1 MAFQR
6 AMKNS
11 PNLGTIILEPS
22 EQFDEI
28 FDDADF
34 VLQQI
39 KFENLNLSEIELTGL
54 IDTLNQK

>member
-11 PNLGTIILEPS
+11 PELGTIILEPAPH
-22 EQFDEI
+22 FDEL

-39 KFENLNLSEIELTGL
+39 KFTNLTLSEI
-54 IDTLNQK
+54 